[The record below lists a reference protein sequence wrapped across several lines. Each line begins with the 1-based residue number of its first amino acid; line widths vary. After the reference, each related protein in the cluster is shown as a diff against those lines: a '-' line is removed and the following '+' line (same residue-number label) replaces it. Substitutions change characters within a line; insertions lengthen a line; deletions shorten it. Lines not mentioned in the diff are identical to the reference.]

1 MERASAAVAAEV
13 PGAGDRLAAALAEAD
28 RLGVWTVSGRRGEV
42 LAGLGLA
49 AMPGDRTVGALS
61 GGQRSRLALAALLLA
76 RPTALLL
83 DEPTNHL
90 DDEAVDFLAGTLAGW
105 SGPVLFASHDR
116 AFLDSVATR
125 IVDLDPAPMAYASVV
140 AADDGGAGYGVRSTR
155 GNYSDH
161 LQQRRAERE
170 RWEQRFAAE
179 QEELS
184 ALRHEAAVTAR
195 TTNRKSTPRTEGRG
209 AKKFYADRDAKVTAR
224 RVRNATVRLEGL
236 EREQVR
242 KPPALLAFGGLPPA
256 PRTGVDGPLLVAS
269 AGRGGGSPG
278 ADGPRGGRRDAAARD
293 GRQRVRQVDAARG
306 ARGGDPP
313 DRRIRLPGAGHP
325 DRAAAAGRRVP
336 GSAAVAA
343 RHLRRGAGGGAV
355 GGDPAALARA
365 DRRPGTSTARSGR

>member
-1 MERASAAVAAEV
+1 MIAIALLEAVAAEREVERASAAVTTEV

-28 RLGVWTVSGRRGEV
+28 RLSVWTASSRRGDI
-42 LAGLGLA
+42 ARPRPFA
-49 AMPGDRTVGALS
+49 TIPGDRTVGALA

-90 DDEAVDFLAGTLAGW
+90 DDEAVDFLAGTLTGW
-105 SGPVLFASHDR
+105 TRPVLFASHDR
-116 AFLDSVATR
+116 AFLDSAATR

-195 TTNRKSTPRTEGRG
+195 TTNR
-209 AKKFYADRDAKVTAR
+209 
-224 RVRNATVRLEGL
+224 N
-236 EREQVR
+236 
-242 KPPALLAFGGLPPA
+242 
-256 PRTGVDGPLLVAS
+256 
-269 AGRGGGSPG
+269 
-278 ADGPRGGRRDAAARD
+278 
-293 GRQRVRQVDAARG
+293 
-306 ARGGDPP
+306 
-313 DRRIRLPGAGHP
+313 
-325 DRAAAAGRRVP
+325 
-336 GSAAVAA
+336 
-343 RHLRRGAGGGAV
+343 
-355 GGDPAALARA
+355 
-365 DRRPGTSTARSGR
+365 